1 MTAIN
6 DELTD
11 MDTPV
16 VRKTSKKKKLYL
28 TKKIST
34 KRTNMDRS
42 IYFNIQ
48 NNDSSIDVL

>member
-1 MTAIN
+1 MSSIN
-6 DELTD
+6 DELND

-16 VRKTSKKKKLYL
+16 VRKTSKKKKLSL
-28 TKKIST
+28 TKKMST

-48 NNDSSIDVL
+48 NNDSSINVL